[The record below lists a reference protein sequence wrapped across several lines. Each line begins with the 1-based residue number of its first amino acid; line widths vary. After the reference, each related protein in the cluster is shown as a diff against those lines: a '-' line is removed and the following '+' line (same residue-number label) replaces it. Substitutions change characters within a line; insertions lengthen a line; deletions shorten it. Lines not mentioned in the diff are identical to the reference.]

1 MYIMEQIHNLFYGFP
16 EFWGGGVAHS
26 VLILSLVISIG
37 LYLGKIKVAN
47 ISLGLTWVLFIGLVF
62 GHFCLNLDEHLLHF
76 LKEFGLILFV
86 YSIGLQ
92 VGPGF
97 FSSFRKGGAR
107 LNVFATT
114 TIALSIIVSLVI
126 FYLTGTPA
134 TTMAGILTGAVTNTP
149 GLGAAQQANSDL
161 NGVDSPEIALGYV
174 VTYPIGVLGVICA
187 FILLKYILRINTVK
201 EEEEA
206 KRGLGM
212 MEELSVRSFS
222 ILVINKNIEGKTL
235 HELKDIAARD
245 FVVSRILPAGSDV
258 HTVIVNGKTTF
269 HQGDRIL
276 VISNP
281 KDMEPITVLFGVPTE
296 VDWQKCDNRM
306 IVRRM
311 IVTQPEI
318 NGKTLSQLKIRS
330 HFGANITRVNR
341 ADVDLVAAP
350 YLNLQLGDKVTVV
363 GTELAV
369 SQTEKVLGN
378 SMKRLN
384 YPNLIPIFLGIA
396 LGCILANMPIIIPG
410 IPQYLKLGLTGGP
423 LIAAILIW
431 YIGPKHRLITYNT
444 ISANLMLREIGFCI
458 FLACV
463 GLGLGKEFMNIVIS
477 QGGLTWI
484 GYGVLITILPI
495 LIGGIIGRTVFHLNY
510 YTMIGVLA
518 GTNTNPVALSYANDQ
533 TGSDS
538 PSVGYATVYP
548 FAMFLRIL
556 SIQIFVLVLG

>member
-16 EFWGGGVAHS
+16 ELWGGGVAHS

-423 LIAAILIW
+423 LIAAILI
-431 YIGPKHRLITYNT
+431 
-444 ISANLMLREIGFCI
+444 
-458 FLACV
+458 
-463 GLGLGKEFMNIVIS
+463 
-477 QGGLTWI
+477 
-484 GYGVLITILPI
+484 GY
-495 LIGGIIGRTVFHLNY
+495 
-510 YTMIGVLA
+510 
-518 GTNTNPVALSYANDQ
+518 Q
-533 TGSDS
+533 TPSDH
-538 PSVGYATVYP
+538 
-548 FAMFLRIL
+548 
-556 SIQIFVLVLG
+556 IQHDKCQSHAA

>member
-363 GTELAV
+363 GTELPV

-423 LIAAILIW
+423 LIAAILIG

>member
-187 FILLKYILRINTVK
+187 F
-201 EEEEA
+201 
-206 KRGLGM
+206 
-212 MEELSVRSFS
+212 SV
-222 ILVINKNIEGKTL
+222 
-235 HELKDIAARD
+235 
-245 FVVSRILPAGSDV
+245 
-258 HTVIVNGKTTF
+258 
-269 HQGDRIL
+269 
-276 VISNP
+276 
-281 KDMEPITVLFGVPTE
+281 
-296 VDWQKCDNRM
+296 
-306 IVRRM
+306 
-311 IVTQPEI
+311 
-318 NGKTLSQLKIRS
+318 
-330 HFGANITRVNR
+330 
-341 ADVDLVAAP
+341 
-350 YLNLQLGDKVTVV
+350 
-363 GTELAV
+363 
-369 SQTEKVLGN
+369 
-378 SMKRLN
+378 
-384 YPNLIPIFLGIA
+384 
-396 LGCILANMPIIIPG
+396 
-410 IPQYLKLGLTGGP
+410 
-423 LIAAILIW
+423 
-431 YIGPKHRLITYNT
+431 
-444 ISANLMLREIGFCI
+444 
-458 FLACV
+458 
-463 GLGLGKEFMNIVIS
+463 
-477 QGGLTWI
+477 
-484 GYGVLITILPI
+484 
-495 LIGGIIGRTVFHLNY
+495 
-510 YTMIGVLA
+510 
-518 GTNTNPVALSYANDQ
+518 
-533 TGSDS
+533 
-538 PSVGYATVYP
+538 
-548 FAMFLRIL
+548 
-556 SIQIFVLVLG
+556 

>member
-423 LIAAILIW
+423 LIAAILIG

-510 YTMIGVLA
+510 YTMIGVFA

>member
-174 VTYPIGVLGVICA
+174 ATYPIGVLGVICA

-423 LIAAILIW
+423 LIAAILIG

-518 GTNTNPVALSYANDQ
+518 VTITNPVALSYANDQ

>member
-161 NGVDSPEIALGYV
+161 NGVDSPEIVLGYV

-378 SMKRLN
+378 SMKSLN

-423 LIAAILIW
+423 LIAAILIG

>member
-161 NGVDSPEIALGYV
+161 NGVDSPEIALEYV

-410 IPQYLKLGLTGGP
+410 IPQYLKLG
-423 LIAAILIW
+423 

>member
-423 LIAAILIW
+423 LIAAILIG

-510 YTMIGVLA
+510 YTIIGVLA